1 MRAPWSI
8 ERQSTQP
15 SDRGSLEGEMRAP
28 VRVLVADD
36 NHEVLMAT
44 VDLILDE
51 GEAEVVF
58 TATDVVGAVR
68 GAAAHLPDLAF
79 IDAWLH
85 GGGAELASVKI
96 RSVSPG
102 TRVVALAS
110 ANDLDLMLGLRAAGV
125 SACYEKET
133 LGAVLPSLLASVR
146 P

>member
-1 MRAPWSI
+1 MASWSI

-15 SDRGSLEGEMRAP
+15 SAKASVEGDMKAP

-51 GEAEVVF
+51 GEAEVVV
-58 TATDVVGAVR
+58 TATDVAGAVR
-68 GAAAHLPDLAF
+68 GAAAHQPDIAF
-79 IDAWLH
+79 IDAWLF
-85 GGGAELASVKI
+85 GGGAELASVRI

-110 ANDLDLMLGLRAAGV
+110 ATDVELILGLRAAGV
-125 SACYEKET
+125 FACHEKET

-146 P
+146 T